1 MIKLNQVYNTSDG
14 ERTEAIYLP
23 PEGIVVRPAIDF
35 GSIIRF
41 AGNHDSY
48 YVTESSKEVVS
59 KIMEYKLLNTKLSA
73 FYNVHAID
81 PEDER
86 AIIDQIRL
94 IRISLDNL
102 AGLDGDP
109 DA

>member
-1 MIKLNQVYNTSDG
+1 MIRLTDACPVWIDPEKIVAVTPGDEGRTQVNTTTD
-14 ERTEAIYLP
+14 I
-23 PEGIVVRPAIDF
+23 
-35 GSIIRF
+35 
-41 AGNHDSY
+41 Y
-48 YVTESSKEVVS
+48 YVTESHKEVVR